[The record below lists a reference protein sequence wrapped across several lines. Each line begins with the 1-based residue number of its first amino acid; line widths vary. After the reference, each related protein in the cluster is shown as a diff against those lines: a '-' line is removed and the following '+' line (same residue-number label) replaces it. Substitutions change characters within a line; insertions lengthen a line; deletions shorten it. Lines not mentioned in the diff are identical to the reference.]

1 MTPAATTVV
10 AGSPAPTSFTIKG
23 ESLSEIVQLPPHD
36 LKTLVIVTDG
46 PNDSILRTIADVTG
60 KGWKTVGSLEE
71 VGEEENNVV
80 GITAE
85 GVKDGLNARRKDT
98 LVINT
103 HCISDS
109 TSPASALTDL
119 CDYEFLYV
127 ESPFLRRDL
136 TRFLSHILG
145 QANFHEQLLKKER
158 SNLISTTFPDVRTAL
173 SNLDILTVGADA
185 VELRVDLL
193 KETRQDGTFNDVP
206 SLKYVGEQVM
216 LLRQRSELPL
226 IFTTRC
232 VKENGKFPM
241 DDPMLF
247 YKYLFRAIQ
256 WGVEYI
262 DVELWLP
269 EEIRFK
275 LKEKKGSS
283 KIISAY
289 HDFSGDLNW
298 TSEEAFS
305 LFAKAAQF
313 ADIVKMIKI
322 IKTQDENHLLEIFR
336 SQISSQYPHPP
347 LSAVNMGQIGQWSR
361 ALNRIFSPITH
372 PLLPTI
378 AAPGQLS
385 AAEINGALHF
395 MGNLP
400 KREFYAIGNL
410 RSTSQAVFFEKC
422 FNELGLPHSFASV
435 YRGPKGSAEPFVA
448 QSLFGGAYL
457 QPPIASAQHYLPNL
471 TDSART
477 IGQVDTIVNSGDGN
491 QRVLIGDN
499 TTWKGI
505 RATLTRDFVP
515 SAYFGRTALVL
526 SQSPSEAA
534 PAMFALRSL
543 EIGTVYTVGFK
554 AGGPL
559 ADRSEPFTSIE
570 SLKRVQ
576 QPFVIISAL
585 PPEKSLLVQPLLR
598 HYGGQTKTLSRVFV
612 DLSYGPRKGDP
623 LAVAAA
629 AGWSAYGFADV
640 SAWTTVETLR
650 LLVGHNA
657 PFDFVRMA
665 SGRGIY

>member
-1 MTPAATTVV
+1 MTAAAATLI
-10 AGSPAPTSFTIKG
+10 ADSPAPTPVSIKK
-23 ESLSEIVQLPPHD
+23 EALNEVVQLAAAD
-36 LKTLVIVTDG
+36 LKTIVIVTDQ
-46 PNDSILRTIADVTG
+46 PNNSILRTVAEVTG
-60 KGWKTVGSLEE
+60 KSWRRVSCMLEI
-71 VGEEENNVV
+71 EEEERSVV
-80 GITAE
+80 GITVDAAKI
-85 GVKDGLNARRKDT
+85 GMNARRKDSII
-98 LVINT
+98 INT
-103 HCISDS
+103 YRVEGA
-109 TSPASALTDL
+109 TSPDAELTDL
-119 CDYEFLYV
+119 CDYEFLYL

-145 QANFHEQLLKKER
+145 QANFHEQLLKKQR

-193 KETRQDGTFNDVP
+193 KEPRSDGTYNEIP
-206 SLKYVGEQVM
+206 SLQYVGEQVM

-232 VKENGKFPM
+232 TKENGRFPM
-241 DDPMLF
+241 HDPNLF
-247 YKYLFRAIQ
+247 YKYLYRAIQ

-269 EEIRFK
+269 EDIRLN
-275 LKEKKGSS
+275 LKGKKGNS
-283 KIISAY
+283 KIISAF
-289 HDFSGDLNW
+289 HDFSGDLKW
-298 TSEEAFS
+298 TSDEAFS
-305 LFAKAAQF
+305 LFTKAAKF

-322 IKTQDENHLLEIFR
+322 ISNQSENYSLEVFR
-336 SQISSQYPHPP
+336 AQISSQYSHPP
-347 LSAVNMGQIGQWSR
+347 LSAVNMGQLGQLSR

-372 PLLPTI
+372 PLLPII

-385 AAEINGALHF
+385 AAEINGALHV
-395 MGNLP
+395 MGHMP
-400 KREFYAIGNL
+400 KRDFFTIGNL
-410 RSTSQAVFFEKC
+410 KSTPQAVFFEKC
-422 FNELGLPHSFASV
+422 FNELGLPHNFSSV
-435 YRGPKGSAEPFVA
+435 YRGPRGSAEPFVA
-448 QSLFGGAYL
+448 QALFGGAYL
-457 QPPIASAQHYLPNL
+457 QPPIPSVQSYLPNL
-471 TDSART
+471 TDSAR
-477 IGQVDTIVNSGDGN
+477 IVGQVDTIVNRGEGN
-491 QRVLIGDN
+491 QRSLIGDN

-515 SAYFGRTALVL
+515 SAYFGRAALVL
-526 SQSPSEAA
+526 SQSVSEAA

-554 AGGPL
+554 AAGPL
-559 ADRSEPFTSIE
+559 AVGTEPFTSME

-585 PPEKSLLVQPLLR
+585 PPEKSAAVQPLLR
-598 HYGGQTKTLSRVFV
+598 HYGGQEKPLSRVFV

-629 AGWSAYGFADV
+629 AGWSAYGMADV

-650 LLVGHNA
+650 LLVGHNV

-665 SGRGIY
+665 SGRSIY